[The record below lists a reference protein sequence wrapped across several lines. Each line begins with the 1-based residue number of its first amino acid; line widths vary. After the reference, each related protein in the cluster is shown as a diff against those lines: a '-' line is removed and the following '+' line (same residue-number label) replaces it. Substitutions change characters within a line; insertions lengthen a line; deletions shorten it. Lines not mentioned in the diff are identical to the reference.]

1 MHKVEWKINKEIR
14 YLQKTNMYIHR
25 RYTYQWVLICFHS
38 DTVVLLYEMY
48 LKDSSVALHHSILT
62 ENIQQTT
69 KPESAEEQKPSG

>member
-14 YLQKTNMYIHR
+14 YLQKTDMYIHR
-25 RYTYQWVLICFHS
+25 RYTYPCVFICFHS

-48 LKDSSVALHHSILT
+48 LKDSSIALHHSILT

-69 KPESAEEQKPSG
+69 KPESAEEQTPSG